1 MKNDLLRARRTAKG
15 LSQSDLA
22 EACQIS
28 ETNIAYYERG
38 QRVPSVFKAL
48 RIARVLCCRVDEIF
62 REPK

>member
-1 MKNDLLRARRTAKG
+1 MRNDLFRARRTAKG
-15 LSQSDLA
+15 LSQSQLA

-38 QRVPSVFKAL
+38 QRVPSVFNAL
-48 RIARVLCCRVDEIF
+48 RIAQALRCRVDEIF